1 MAGYGNDEGLQAW
14 LDSQGYTLPVGSP
27 ALAVLRQRG
36 SDYLDA
42 AYAHR
47 LMCSAPTG
55 GIEQER
61 AWPRTGGLFP
71 DNAIP
76 SAWVN
81 ASYRAAYLEA
91 LNPGSLFLSYDPNKR
106 VKRNKVD
113 GAVEQ
118 EFFEGG
124 SGSGAGGGGSFLD
137 TLIDGLVGPY
147 LCAVDDGFGLGLW
160 AVGN

>member
-1 MAGYGNDEGLQAW
+1 MAGYGTDDEFQSW
-14 LDSQGYTLPVGSP
+14 LASQGYALPTGSP
-27 ALAVLRQRG
+27 VPAVLRQRG

-47 LMCSAPTG
+47 LGCSTPTG
-55 GIEQER
+55 GIAQER

-71 DNAIP
+71 PDAIP
-76 SAWVN
+76 AAWVK

-91 LNPGSLFLSYDPNKR
+91 LTPGVLFISYNPNTR

-124 SGSGAGGGGSFLD
+124 SGAGGGSAFLD
-137 TLIDGLVGPY
+137 TLIDGLVGPF
-147 LCAVDDGFGLGLW
+147 LCPIDDGLGLGLW